1 MKKKKNNLLQL
12 VEKIDNRLKSIEKQI
27 VDIKTST
34 NIMNNHV
41 TFVETVWKRV
51 KYPFLFLTSNVEK
64 FYAIDSIEI
73 EPSIKNKED

>member
-1 MKKKKNNLLQL
+1 MNEKKKNNLLQL

-51 KYPFLFLTSNVEK
+51 KISFFV
-64 FYAIDSIEI
+64 FDIERRKI
-73 EPSIKNKED
+73 LCN